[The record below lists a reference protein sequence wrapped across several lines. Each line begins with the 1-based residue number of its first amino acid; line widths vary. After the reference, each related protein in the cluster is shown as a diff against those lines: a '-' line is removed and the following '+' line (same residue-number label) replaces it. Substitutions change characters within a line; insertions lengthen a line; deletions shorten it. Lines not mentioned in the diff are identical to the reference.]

1 MTEMNVHPLEDFQ
14 YCPQCGTSGFVIHDG
29 KSKRCEGCGF
39 VYYYNSAASTAALI
53 LNERD
58 ELLVCRRA
66 QEPACGTAERSEERR
81 VGKEC
86 RSRWSPYH

>member
-53 LNERD
+53 LS
-58 ELLVCRRA
+58 A
-66 QEPACGTAERSEERR
+66 
-81 VGKEC
+81 VGLYC
-86 RSRWSPYH
+86 LFCFFYFRLF